1 MRIFLL
7 FGAVSLFFF
16 SCRALQAPQ
25 FTVCRATCTCGCVF
39 QMTYEPVDTPPDPT
53 ESHYDNEV
61 SYIFMPHKS
70 KRIKMY
76 RTKIMQ
82 KRITG

>member
-1 MRIFLL
+1 
-7 FGAVSLFFF
+7 
-16 SCRALQAPQ
+16 
-25 FTVCRATCTCGCVF
+25 
-39 QMTYEPVDTPPDPT
+39 MTYEPVDTPSEPT

-61 SYIFMPHKS
+61 SYVFMPHKS
-70 KRIKMY
+70 KHIKMY